1 MNNKRS
7 YFLFSILVVL
17 AMVLTSCANPTTPP
31 TPETIIVTEI
41 VEVVKEVEVQVVE
54 TVEVVKEV
62 EVQVTEE
69 PFACEGKKMADAS
82 FGSQFAFIA
91 MVDQSMKDAAEEYGV
106 ELIFLDNAFDPA
118 KAVENAE
125 ILSSRGDIDLVFE
138 FNYYQQQN
146 YVLRDIFAEA
156 SLPVVAI
163 DIPIPGT
170 IYYGADNYEAGR
182 QAGLGLA
189 EAAKEKWGSEPVELV
204 LVEAQDLA
212 GQQLLEQR
220 TLGIIAGIKEGLP
233 DLPEDKIVRFPGG
246 VNADEAAEGVAT
258 LLESYPDA
266 QRVLVGML
274 GDTNAVA
281 ALNYAESANRDV
293 LASGIGGDEV
303 AISALRTGIPEG
315 FAGTTLFLPENYGYD
330 LIPLGCDIL
339 AGKQVAP
346 EVFIKHVFMNANNL
360 TEYYP
365 EE

>member
-7 YFLFSILVVL
+7 CLLFSILLVL
-17 AMVLTSCANPTTPP
+17 AMLISSCASPTVQP
-31 TPETIIVTEI
+31 TPETVIV
-41 VEVVKEVEVQVVE
+41 KE
-54 TVEVVKEV
+54 TVEVEVIKEV
-62 EVQVTEE
+62 PVTVIETVEVEKTAE
-69 PFACEGKKMADAS
+69 PFNCEGAKMAYAS

-91 MVDQSMKDAAEEYGV
+91 MVDESMKKAAEEYGV
-106 ELIFLDNAFDPA
+106 ELIFLDNAFDAA

-125 ILSSRGDIDLVFE
+125 ILASRDDIDLVFE

-189 EAAKEKWGSEPVELV
+189 EAAKAKWGDDPVDLA

-212 GQQLLEQR
+212 GQQLLEER

-233 DLPEDKIVRFPGG
+233 DLAEDKIVRFPGG
-246 VNADEAAEGVAT
+246 ANVDEAAEGVST
-258 LLESYPDA
+258 MLESYPDA
-266 QRVLVGML
+266 EHILVGML

-281 ALNYAESANRDV
+281 ALNYAETANRDV

-303 AISALRTGIPEG
+303 AINALRTGIPEG

-330 LIPLGCDIL
+330 LIPLGCDVL
-339 AGKQVAP
+339 SGKQVAP
-346 EVFIKHVFMNANNL
+346 EVFIKHVFMNADNL

-365 EE
+365 EQ